1 MRNKNGFTPL
11 ESPSSDNEARR
22 LNEVTPQLRISGWRH
37 RRSLT
42 GFTLLEILLTIILM
56 VVGFSFLSQ
65 AASQGFFVG
74 TENENVFVASRLA
87 QEKLEM
93 LRNTSYAGVANE
105 TKAAV
110 SGFSAFQREVV
121 VTTPQT
127 NLKQVTVS
135 VYWYSKANELNVSL
149 VTYVSNL

>member
-1 MRNKNGFTPL
+1 MRNKNGFT
-11 ESPSSDNEARR
+11 
-22 LNEVTPQLRISGWRH
+22 
-37 RRSLT
+37 
-42 GFTLLEILLTIILM
+42 LLEVLLTIILM

-65 AASQGFFVG
+65 AASQGFSVG
-74 TENENVFVASRLA
+74 TENENVFIASRLA

-93 LRNTSYAGVANE
+93 LRNTSYASVANE
-105 TKAAV
+105 TKAVV
-110 SGFSAFQREVV
+110 SGFTAFQREVV

-127 NLKQVTVS
+127 DLKQVTVN